1 MLLEKCNSVHV
12 MCDFFSSTSY
22 EHPRKFAGVE
32 WNLKAA
38 CQQQQ
43 YTISYLS
50 VCSHLLAMTGA
61 AVRLLSIA
69 SFGYG
74 ILLRQVLKVTC
85 NSPCA
90 IVAFMASSF
99 LAAVAILASH
109 VERNANKEGVGFFED
124 AKEPTSLAQ

>member
-1 MLLEKCNSVHV
+1 VH
-12 MCDFFSSTSY
+12 DFFSLIPY

-61 AVRLLSIA
+61 AVRLFSIA

-74 ILLRQVLKVTC
+74 ILPRQVLKVTC

-90 IVAFMASSF
+90 IVAFMASSSF
-99 LAAVAILASH
+99 LAAVTSLASH
-109 VERNANKEGVGFFED
+109 IERNANKEGVGLFEG
-124 AKEPTSLAQ
+124 AKEPTSLAQRQ